1 MGALW
6 GNCEVREGTGTAG
19 AETAVSERSLLAGVA
34 DAPGNAPPP
43 IAGPPPPIAGPSPPI
58 ETLPPRSRAPRW
70 FPDPVRPGLLSRAL
84 RDALTLEW
92 ERGTA
97 FLLVP
102 VLLAAGALA
111 YFALRTEPRF
121 PPLVAG
127 AVLVATAAYLAR
139 FRLVLHLA
147 VMAVLIVIL
156 GMLLGKVETWRAD
169 TMMLGG
175 EISTVLTGRVT
186 AIERQASGRVRLT
199 IDVMGTERPAL
210 RHAPERI
217 RVSARSVPED
227 LRAGDPVSGVV
238 RLFPPSGPLRPGSYD
253 FSFQSYFKG
262 IGANGFFLRGPV
274 GAEAEPASIVQR
286 VDAWIENARLALAA
300 HIRGRVGGPEGEV
313 AAALVAG
320 VEAGIPEDVN
330 EVLRRTGL
338 AHVLSISGLHMA
350 LVAATIMGVLR
361 GLFALFPDFV
371 SRRPVKKYAAGVA
384 LCAIAIYLLI
394 SGSAVAA
401 ERSFLMLAVMLVA
414 LLFDR
419 AALTMRNLAIS
430 AIVIVVLSPHEVAGP
445 SFQMSFAATAAL
457 IGAYGWWSERRGDR
471 TFVDGRERPLVFR
484 ALRTAGFYVLALA
497 MTSLIAGGA
506 TTIYAVWHFQRV
518 APLSLFANLCAMPV
532 VSLAVMPFA
541 VLGMAAMPFGIDG
554 PFFDVMGKGLA
565 AMIAIARWFSDRS
578 PLDAV
583 GAIPPSAVFF
593 LTIALV
599 VATLATTRLRMA
611 CLPFV
616 ALGFVALM
624 SRTTP
629 DALISE
635 DARLV
640 AVPQANGTLAVSR
653 ARPNGF
659 TVEDWMRASGVPR
672 IAKPNGAGSPEAT
685 LPDAAPFDAVAP
697 AGGFTCTDALCAAM
711 TRSGMIVA
719 TAETAAAG
727 KIACGRA
734 ALVVVDDATASN
746 VCPGGATTVLTK
758 RDLARRGAATVA
770 PGGTGRPAVTFSIDE
785 PFRPWHEAR
794 RYSRAARGMPEY
806 RSRTSKAKTE

>member
-1 MGALW
+1 
-6 GNCEVREGTGTAG
+6 VREGTGTTGAG
-19 AETAVSERSLLAGVA
+19 TGVSERSLLTGMA
-34 DAPGNAPPP
+34 DVSVIAPPP
-43 IAGPPPPIAGPSPPI
+43 AADRSLPI
-58 ETLPPRSRAPRW
+58 EASSSPAPAW
-70 FPDPVRPGLLSRAL
+70 HGLFHPVRPDIPVRAL
-84 RDALTLEW
+84 CDALSLEW

-97 FLLVP
+97 FLFVP
-102 VLLAAGALA
+102 VLLAMGALT
-111 YFALRTEPRF
+111 YFALRVEPGF
-121 PPLVAG
+121 PALILG
-127 AVLVATAAYLAR
+127 AVLVAAAAYLAR
-139 FRLVLHLA
+139 FRLVPHLA
-147 VMAVLIVIL
+147 VMAVLIVVL
-156 GMLLGKVETWRAD
+156 GIVLGKVETWRTG
-169 TMMLGG
+169 TMMLGS
-175 EISTVLTGRVT
+175 EISTVLTGRVVT
-186 AIERQASGRVRLT
+186 IEQQASGRVRLT
-199 IDVMGTERPAL
+199 IDVIRTERPAL
-210 RHAPERI
+210 RYAPERI
-217 RVSARSVPED
+217 RASARSVPEN
-227 LRAGDPVSGVV
+227 LRAGDAISGIV

-262 IGANGFFLRGPV
+262 IGANGFFLRDPV
-274 GAEAEPASIVQR
+274 RADAEAASLFQR
-286 VDAWIENARLALAA
+286 IDAWIENARLVLATR
-300 HIRGRVGGPEGEV
+300 IRGRIGGPEGEV

-361 GLFALFPDFV
+361 GLFALFSDFA

-457 IGAYGWWSERRGDR
+457 IGIYAWWSQRRRDR
-471 TFVDGRERPLVFR
+471 SFVDGHDRPLVFR
-484 ALRTAGFYVLALA
+484 VLRAIGFYVLALA
-497 MTSLIAGGA
+497 TTSLIAGGA

-541 VLGMAAMPFGIDG
+541 VLGMAAMPFGLDG
-554 PFFDVMGKGLA
+554 PFFDVMGRGLA

-578 PLDAV
+578 PIDAV
-583 GAIPPSAVFF
+583 GAIPLSAVVF
-593 LTIALV
+593 LTAALIL
-599 VATLATTRLRMA
+599 ATLATTRLRMA
-611 CLPFV
+611 SLPFIV
-616 ALGFVALM
+616 LGFTVLM
-624 SRTTP
+624 LRTMP

-640 AVPQANGTLAVSR
+640 AVPQGDGTLAVNR

-659 TVEDWMRASGVPR
+659 TVEDWMRATGMQR
-672 IAKPNGAGSPEAT
+672 IAKPKDAGSLSDLFGAT
-685 LPDAAPFDAVAP
+685 PFDATMADR
-697 AGGFTCTDALCAAM
+697 GFACADGLCAAT
-711 TRSGMIVA
+711 TRSGMVVA
-719 TAETAAAG
+719 TAKTPTAAKG
-727 KIACGRA
+727 ACGHA
-734 ALVVVDDATASN
+734 ALVVVDDATATDM
-746 VCPGGATTVLTK
+746 CPNGATTVLTK
-758 RDLARRGAATVA
+758 RDLARRGSATVA
-770 PGGTGRPAVTFSIDE
+770 PGDAGPVVTFSIDE

-806 RSRTSKAKTE
+806 RRNKPDSDAE